1 MKKIKSMPKIILL
14 PRVLLNVS
22 LLICLLMT
30 PWMVV
35 AAGLGK
41 LSVGSYLGQPFK
53 AEVELVAIKESDIP
67 ALTAKLA
74 SPEAF
79 RQAGLKYLDYH
90 AGLSVTVARRVDGR
104 PYLQIV
110 SSQSVNEPFI
120 NLLIELNS
128 AAGRLL
134 REYTVLLDPAEMPLT
149 PQAPVTQNDTVKVAI
164 DDSERTTSQGTSTP
178 RPVGAGAQQPTSS
191 AWSET
196 SYGPVVS
203 GDNLTRIARQITPD
217 GVDLNQM
224 LVALYRANRDA
235 FIEKNMNLLRVG
247 AVLRIPAQQEIASIS
262 PKEAVREV
270 RTQTADWNSYR
281 QRVADMASGIASS
294 RSQQSAS
301 GKITSVTDE
310 VTLAEGAMSQEVLR
324 LSKGE
329 LLQDKQQANTEVAK
343 GSSQQQ
349 LQMMEEDAIAKER
362 ALQEANERVA
372 QLEQN
377 VNRLQRL
384 LQLKDEGLESAESG
398 QLSESVSTPVDSA
411 IMLSA
416 ETPSAPAVEY
426 AGQDPARNS
435 VMPEFTIPA
444 QSVTDSAPA
453 AMFHPELTE
462 PDELVWLDEL
472 IKFVTENVMLVGG
485 ALATLL
491 ATWLGISMFRR
502 RQEQAE
508 IDAYNDIENYEVI
521 GTENSSEVANIHS
534 ENARDQSVFNRETE
548 KGEAERAPPNPAFF
562 FGKKLDE
569 NSVTTQEI
577 ATGNSSQ
584 TSSEDSV
591 ELSKIFQ
598 DEIKIETDPDERE
611 ENFKSS
617 ADIMAEE
624 AISKWRFSS
633 SEIRETEEHVEEN
646 IFGESAL
653 VDEPTAAK
661 DSHEI
666 DFESGFIGHTEQTEN
681 KYSSFNEKLA
691 HIDLNLGDESAATS
705 VSENFVEEGSDRWQE
720 VATKIDLAKAYLEME
735 DRDGARE
742 ILQEVLQ
749 EGDPEQQTAART
761 MLSEIGD

>member
-1 MKKIKSMPKIILL
+1 MFL
-14 PRVLLNVS
+14 PHLLLNIS
-22 LLICLLMT
+22 LLTCLFMA
-30 PWMVV
+30 PWTVL

-41 LSVGSYLGQPFK
+41 LTVGSYLGQPFK

-67 ALTAKLA
+67 TLTAKLA

-104 PYLQIV
+104 PYLQMV
-110 SSQSVNEPFI
+110 SSQGINEPFI

-149 PQAPVTQNDTVKVAI
+149 PQAPVAQNEAVKAGTDESARVSA
-164 DDSERTTSQGTSTP
+164 QGMP
-178 RPVGAGAQQPTSS
+178 NARPVVSS
-191 AWSET
+191 ARQPSAGDWNEA

-217 GVDLNQM
+217 GIDLNQM

-235 FIEKNMNLLRVG
+235 FIEKNMNLLRIG
-247 AVLRIPAQQEIASIS
+247 AVLRIPEQQEIASIS

-270 RTQTADWNSYR
+270 RTQTADWHSYR
-281 QRVADMASGIASS
+281 QRVADMAGGIVSS
-294 RSQQSAS
+294 QSQQSAS

-310 VTLAEGAMSQEVLR
+310 VTSAEGTISQEVLR

-329 LLQDKQQANTEVAK
+329 LLQDKQPTSAEVAK
-343 GSSQQQ
+343 GSSQQH

-362 ALQEANERVA
+362 ALREANERVA

-384 LQLKDEGLESAESG
+384 LQLKDEGLESAQLG
-398 QLSESVSTPVDSA
+398 QLSESVLTPVESA
-411 IMLSA
+411 NMPSA
-416 ETPSAPAVEY
+416 EAPSVPAVEY
-426 AGQDPARNS
+426 AGQDLVRDS
-435 VMPEFTIPA
+435 SIMPEFTIPA
-444 QSVTDSAPA
+444 QPVTDSIPA
-453 AMFHPELTE
+453 AILQPDLAE
-462 PDELVWLDEL
+462 PDELAWLDTL
-472 IKFVTENVMLVGG
+472 IDFVTENIMLVGG
-485 ALATLL
+485 ALAALL

-508 IDAYNDIENYEVI
+508 IDAYDDIGNYEVI
-521 GTENSSEVANIHS
+521 EPGSVSEISGAHTEDVPG
-534 ENARDQSVFNRETE
+534 QSGLDRETE
-548 KGEAERAPPNPAFF
+548 KNGAEGTSPNPAFF
-562 FGKKLDE
+562 FGRKLDE
-569 NSVTTQEI
+569 NPSTEEVST
-577 ATGNSSQ
+577 AGSAQ
-584 TSSEDSV
+584 TSSEDSI

-598 DEIKIETDPDERE
+598 EEIKIETDSNKRDGDS
-611 ENFKSS
+611 KQS

-624 AISKWRFSS
+624 AIDKWRFPS
-633 SEIRETEEHVEEN
+633 SETRETEEHIEKN
-646 IFGESAL
+646 IFGEDAL
-653 VDEPTAAK
+653 VNEPATSK

-666 DFESGFIGHTEQTEN
+666 DFESGYADHTEQTEQTEH
-681 KYSSFNEKLA
+681 KSVSLDEKFA
-691 HIDLNLGDESAATS
+691 QIDLNFGDESAAMPA
-705 VSENFVEEGSDRWQE
+705 SENFAKTGSDHWQE
-720 VATKIDLAKAYLEME
+720 VVTKIDLAKAYLEME

-749 EGDPEQQTAART
+749 EGDAEQQETART

>member
-1 MKKIKSMPKIILL
+1 VKKIKSMPKMILL
-14 PRVLLNVS
+14 LRVLLNVS

-30 PWMVV
+30 SWMVV

-53 AEVELVAIKESDIP
+53 AEIELVAVKENDIP

-149 PQAPVTQNDTVKVAI
+149 PQAPVSQNDAVKVAI
-164 DDSERTTSQGTSTP
+164 DSSERTTAQGTSTP
-178 RPVGAGAQQPTSS
+178 RPVGAGAHQPTSS

-310 VTLAEGAMSQEVLR
+310 VTSVEGATSQEVLR

-329 LLQDKQQANTEVAK
+329 LLQDKQQANTEIAK

-377 VNRLQRL
+377 VHKLQRL
-384 LQLKDEGLESAESG
+384 LQLKDEGLESAQPE
-398 QLSESVSTPVDSA
+398 QLSEPVSAPVDPA
-411 IMLSA
+411 IMLST
-416 ETPSAPAVEY
+416 ETPPVPAAEY
-426 AGQDPARNS
+426 ADQDSARNS

-444 QSVTDSAPA
+444 QSLTDPAPV
-453 AMFHPELTE
+453 AMFQPEFTE

-472 IKFVTENVMLVGG
+472 IEFVTENVMLVGG
-485 ALATLL
+485 TLATLL

-508 IDAYNDIENYEVI
+508 IDAYNDIDNYEVI
-521 GTENSSEVANIHS
+521 GPENSSAVASTHT
-534 ENARDQSVFNRETE
+534 EDTPDQSIFNRETE
-548 KGEAERAPPNPAFF
+548 KGEAERTSPNPAFF

-569 NSVTTQEI
+569 NSVTQEM

-598 DEIKIETDPDERE
+598 DEIKIETVPDEGK
-611 ENFKSS
+611 ENFRSS
-617 ADIMAEE
+617 TDIMAEE
-624 AISKWRFSS
+624 EISKWRYPSN
-633 SEIRETEEHVEEN
+633 EIRETKEHFEEN

-653 VDEPTAAK
+653 VDESTDSK
-661 DSHEI
+661 DNHEI
-666 DFESGFIGHTEQTEN
+666 DFESDFIHHTEQTEN
-681 KYSSFNEKLA
+681 NHGSFNEKLA
-691 HIDLNLGDESAATS
+691 HIDLNLGDESAVTS
-705 VSENFVEEGSDRWQE
+705 ASENFVEEESDRWQE

-735 DRDGARE
+735 DQDGARE

-749 EGDPEQQTAART
+749 EGDTEQQATART